1 MAVKKAGK
9 EEATKKEF
17 IDVKYSGDTFEWSV
31 RVYPGIEG
39 TGNVVSRHA
48 LGITLNDVF
57 SVKGCKLIETADKY
71 FISWPQYAKEGKDG
85 GYVSYIYTAK
95 DLNEEIDKLV
105 LKISQ
110 EIAKEGEF

>member
-1 MAVKKAGK
+1 MAVKKVGK
-9 EEATKKEF
+9 EEAKKEYLE
-17 IDVKYSGDTFEWSV
+17 VVYSGDTFEWSV
-31 RVYPGIEG
+31 RVYPGREG
-39 TGNVVSRHA
+39 KGSVVSRHS
-48 LGITLNDVF
+48 LSITLNNFF
-57 SVKGCKLIETADKY
+57 SIKGATLIETADKY

-95 DLNEEIDKLV
+95 DLNKEIDKLV